1 MFVSSFT
8 TYTVPNITQKTQSS
22 NSVEKEREYSSRFK
36 DKLSFSQ
43 TNEVKSESVHNHK
56 LQLDYISTPKSLQN
70 QYKLQQQL
78 RNTEQTK
85 YKKMQTITNAKSEY
99 TQNSSIFPFIL
110 KPKPFT
116 LKQTPHTSTQEL
128 KNPTLKAKMIN
139 TYIENENY
147 YKITA

>member
-22 NSVEKEREYSSRFK
+22 NSVEKEKEYGSRFK
-36 DKLSFSQ
+36 DRLSFSQ
-43 TNEVKSESVHNHK
+43 TNESQTELIQQNK
-56 LQLDYISTPKSLQN
+56 LPLDYVSTPKSLQN

-78 RNTEQTK
+78 KDGEQTK
-85 YKKMQTITNAKSEY
+85 YKKMQNITNAKSEY
-99 TQNSSIFPFIL
+99 AQNSSIFPLIL
-110 KPKPFT
+110 KPKPYVV
-116 LKQTPHTSTQEL
+116 KQHPQASTQEL
-128 KNPTLKAKMIN
+128 KNPTLKSQMIN